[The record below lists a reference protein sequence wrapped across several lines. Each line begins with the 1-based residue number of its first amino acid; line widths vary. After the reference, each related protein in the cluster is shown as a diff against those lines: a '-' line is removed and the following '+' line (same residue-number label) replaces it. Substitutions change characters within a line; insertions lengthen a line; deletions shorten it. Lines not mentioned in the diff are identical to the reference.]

1 MTRLFGLLFL
11 VISFISL
18 LSLIFGWHKEEF
30 AYVPVFWV
38 IGGIIVGLIMFFSKE
53 EREQNQGR
61 KKKSSLTADEVPQV
75 KLNFNYVI
83 DYESGTTP
91 LGDLPIGTLVVD
103 PTWKW
108 EFRTSG
114 GYTGNGE
121 MKPVTW
127 IVVAHS
133 HYEMLE
139 PHTTL
144 LSQELI
150 GKYCFDNSINRG
162 HNDDLYGYNHW
173 GDGGAVNAA
182 CGIRLW
188 LNSTGIHSS
197 EGFYRAFPG
206 SFKEAILTTILP
218 NKEWE
223 KGDSYKTKD
232 KVFLPSSTE
241 LGDSSYDY
249 RIRQIGVT
257 YSYFKDAINA
267 KRSAGFSGQP
277 WYYWTRS
284 PRSGYIGRAGMCIVS
299 YAGDF
304 AFDYARHAD
313 CGVRPALNLKS
324 DTLVTRGQEKV

>member
-1 MTRLFGLLFL
+1 EVLNKMKRLYELLF
-11 VISFISL
+11 
-18 LSLIFGWHKEEF
+18 K
-30 AYVPVFWV
+30 A
-38 IGGIIVGLIMFFSKE
+38 
-53 EREQNQGR
+53 QNQGR
-61 KKKSSLTADEVPQV
+61 KKNSSLAADEALQV
-75 KLNFNYVI
+75 ELNFNYEI

-91 LGDLPIGTLVVD
+91 LGDLPIGALVVD
-103 PTWKW
+103 PTWEW

-127 IVVAHS
+127 VIVAHN

-150 GKYCFDNSINRG
+150 GKYYFDNSINRG
-162 HNDDLYGYNHW
+162 HNDQFGNNHW
-173 GDGGAVNAA
+173 GDSGAVNAA
-182 CGIRLW
+182 CGIWPW
-188 LNSTGIHSS
+188 LNSTGIHSG
-197 EGFYRAFPG
+197 EGFCRAISG
-206 SFKEAILTTILP
+206 RFKEAMLTTTLP

-249 RIRQIGVT
+249 RIRQIGAT
-257 YSYFKDAINA
+257 FSYFKDAINA
-267 KRSAGFSGQP
+267 KRSAVINGQP
-277 WYYWTRS
+277 CYYWTRS

-324 DTLVTRGQEKV
+324 DTLVTRGQEKA